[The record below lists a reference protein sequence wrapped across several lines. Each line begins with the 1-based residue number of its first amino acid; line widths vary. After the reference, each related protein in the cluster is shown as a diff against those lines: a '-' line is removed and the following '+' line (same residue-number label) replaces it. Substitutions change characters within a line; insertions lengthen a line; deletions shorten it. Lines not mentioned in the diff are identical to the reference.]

1 MKLEIPAGLLCLAG
15 RARVATRVKSDWVR
29 FRFSDLHGDE
39 STCMFTGATRP
50 GTENVMID
58 KKHNKEDLPVKT
70 GQAKTADPEL
80 MQSST
85 GTAGPASSL
94 SRRKFL
100 GRVSVSAAAM
110 ATAVGVPSSLAKH
123 RIESGSAPRSE
134 ALTQASDEDG
144 DQSRKERAFRI
155 RLKTAIAERNVPVPP
170 QVDNGDEL
178 LYPSRI
184 GNYSK
189 GLAHN
194 SIGEVDSSAYDA
206 LLTAVTSG
214 EPEDFAKIPLG
225 GTVKLATPQGG
236 LAFTLEGT
244 DSGQLTCP
252 PAPALSSAERAGEMV
267 ENYWMALAR
276 EVPFSKY
283 DRDPTALMAITDL
296 NKLSDFTGP
305 KANGQ
310 VTPGTLFRGTTP
322 GELIGPYISQF
333 LLRPVGFGPLNLA
346 QKYITYASGVDYLTD
361 VTSFGLC
368 HDGKGPFAKNV
379 VAGTS
384 YIKNGRDLGTY
395 VKVDTVGQA
404 NFIAA
409 LWLLANGVPFNS
421 GNPYLTSANQMGGLN
436 FGNQHILTL
445 LNEVSIVALRACFYQ
460 KWFVHRHVRP
470 EEYGGLVHNVLT
482 GKANYPIHS
491 ELLNSKAAKAV
502 FSRYGTYLLPAAYPE
517 GCPQHPSYPE
527 AHGSVAGAGVTVLK
541 AFFDESTVLKALFD
555 ASTVIPKPTLVVPSD
570 DGQSL
575 LPYTG
580 SDDGQI
586 TVGGELNKL
595 ANNVALGRDMAT
607 VHWRSDGY
615 QSMLLGEAVA
625 ISILRDQ
632 HRTFNEPFDGFTFTK
647 FDGAT
652 ITV

>member
-1 MKLEIPAGLLCLAG
+1 MTMTNKKL
-15 RARVATRVKSDWVR
+15 
-29 FRFSDLHGDE
+29 
-39 STCMFTGATRP
+39 
-50 GTENVMID
+50 
-58 KKHNKEDLPVKT
+58 NKEDVPVKT
-70 GQAKTADPEL
+70 DQAKTADPEL
-80 MQSST
+80 MGKSVGT
-85 GTAGPASSL
+85 GGSASPL

-100 GRVSVSAAAM
+100 GRVSISAAAV
-110 ATAVGVPSSLAKH
+110 ATAVGVPSSFAN
-123 RIESGSAPRSE
+123 AARSE
-134 ALTQASDEDG
+134 GRTRDSDEDG
-144 DQSRKERAFRI
+144 DQSRKEQAFRI
-155 RLKTAIAERNVPVPP
+155 RLKTAIAERNVSVPA
-170 QVDNGDEL
+170 QIDNGDER

-184 GNYSK
+184 GNFSK
-189 GLAHN
+189 GLPHDP
-194 SIGEVDSSAYDA
+194 ITGEVRSDAYGA
-206 LLTAVTSG
+206 LLTAVASG

-225 GTVKLATPQGG
+225 GNVKLANPQAG

-244 DSGQLTCP
+244 DSGQLTSP

-267 ENYWMALAR
+267 EDYWMALAR
-276 EVPFSKY
+276 EIPFSKY
-283 DRDPTALMAITDL
+283 GSEPITSTAITDL
-296 NKLSDFTGP
+296 NKLSDL
-305 KANGQ
+305 KAAKVNGQ

-346 QKYITYASGVDYLTD
+346 QKYITYSPSVDYLTD
-361 VTSFGLC
+361 VVSFGLC

-409 LWLLANGVPFNS
+409 LWMLANGVPFNP
-421 GNPYLTSANQMGGLN
+421 GNPYLTSNNQGTGVT

-460 KWFVHRHVRP
+460 KWFVHRNVRP
-470 EEYGGLVHNVLT
+470 EEYGALVHNVLT
-482 GKANYPIHS
+482 GKASYPIHS
-491 ELLNSKAAKAV
+491 ELLNSQAV
-502 FSRYGTYLLPAAYPE
+502 KGTFSKYGTYLLPAAYPE

-527 AHGSVAGAGVTVLK
+527 AHGSVAGAGVTALK
-541 AFFDESTVLKALFD
+541 AFFDETF
-555 ASTVIPKPTLVVPSD
+555 VIPNPMVASD

-580 SDDGQI
+580 SDAGEI
-586 TVGGELNKL
+586 TVGGELNKV

-607 VHWRSDGY
+607 VHWRSDGF
-615 QSMLLGEAVA
+615 QSLLLGEAVA

-632 HRTFNEPFDGFTFTK
+632 HRTFNEPFEGFTFTK
-647 FDGAT
+647 FDGT
-652 ITV
+652 KITV

>member
-1 MKLEIPAGLLCLAG
+1 MMD
-15 RARVATRVKSDWVR
+15 R
-29 FRFSDLHGDE
+29 
-39 STCMFTGATRP
+39 
-50 GTENVMID
+50 
-58 KKHNKEDLPVKT
+58 KHNKEDLPVKT

-80 MQSST
+80 MRNST
-85 GTAGPASSL
+85 GTAGPASPL

-100 GRVSVSAAAM
+100 GRVSVSAAAV
-110 ATAVGVPSSLAKH
+110 ATAVGVPSSLANQ
-123 RIESGSAPRSE
+123 RIESGSAAQSE
-134 ALTQASDEDG
+134 ALTQASEEDG
-144 DQSRKERAFRI
+144 DQPRKERAFRL
-155 RLKTAIAERNVPVPP
+155 RLRTAIAERNVPVPP

-189 GLAHN
+189 GLAHK
-194 SIGEVDSSAYDA
+194 SIGEVDPAAYDA

-214 EPEDFAKIPLG
+214 EPEDFARIPLG

-244 DSGQLTCP
+244 DSGQLTSP
-252 PAPALSSAERAGEMV
+252 PAPRLSSAERAGEMV

-276 EVPFSKY
+276 EVAFSKY
-283 DRDPTALMAITDL
+283 GSEFITSMAIADL

-333 LLRPVGFGPLNLA
+333 LLQKVGFGGLSLT
-346 QKYITYASGVDYLTD
+346 QKYNTYAPFPAGDYLTD
-361 VTSFGLC
+361 VTSFRAC
-368 HDGKGPFAKNV
+368 QDGKGPFAKNV
-379 VAGTS
+379 IAGTS
-384 YIKNGRDLGTY
+384 YIKNGRDLGAY
-395 VKVDTVGQA
+395 VKVDSVGQA

-409 LWLLANGVPFNS
+409 LWMLANGVPFNP
-421 GNPYLTSANQMGGLN
+421 GNPYISSANQTGGLT

-482 GKANYPIHS
+482 GAANYPLHGD
-491 ELLNSKAAKAV
+491 LLNSQAV
-502 FSRYGTYLLPAAYPE
+502 KGIFSKYGTYLLPAAYPE

-527 AHGSVAGAGVTVLK
+527 AHGSVAGAGVTALK
-541 AFFDESTVLKALFD
+541 AFFDESFVMPNPMVA
-555 ASTVIPKPTLVVPSD
+555 SD

-575 LPYTG
+575 LLYTG
-580 SDDGQI
+580 SDAGEI
-586 TVGGELNKL
+586 TVGGELNKV
-595 ANNVALGRDMAT
+595 ANNVALGRDMAA
-607 VHWRSDGY
+607 VHWRSDAL
-615 QSMLLGEAVA
+615 QSLLLGEAVA

-632 HRTFNEPFDGFTFTK
+632 RRTFNEPFDGFTFTK
-647 FDGAT
+647 FDGT
-652 ITV
+652 KITV

>member
-1 MKLEIPAGLLCLAG
+1 
-15 RARVATRVKSDWVR
+15 
-29 FRFSDLHGDE
+29 
-39 STCMFTGATRP
+39 
-50 GTENVMID
+50 
-58 KKHNKEDLPVKT
+58 
-70 GQAKTADPEL
+70 
-80 MQSST
+80 
-85 GTAGPASSL
+85 
-94 SRRKFL
+94 
-100 GRVSVSAAAM
+100 M
-110 ATAVGVPSSLAKH
+110 ATAAGVPSLLANQ
-123 RIESGSAPRSE
+123 RIESGSAGEGE
-134 ALTQASDEDG
+134 ALRHASEEDG
-144 DQSRKERAFRI
+144 DQPRREQAFRI
-155 RLKTAIAERNVPVPP
+155 RLKTAIAERDVPVPP
-170 QVDNGDEL
+170 QVDNGDEI
-178 LYPSRI
+178 LYSNRI

-189 GLAHN
+189 SLPHN
-194 SIGEVDSSAYDA
+194 GIGEVDPDAYEA
-206 LLTAVTSG
+206 LLTAVRSG
-214 EPEDFAKIPLG
+214 EPEDFALIPLG
-225 GTVKLATPQGG
+225 GNTKLANPQAG

-276 EVPFSKY
+276 EIPFKKY
-283 DRDPTALMAITDL
+283 GDEPITASAIADL

-305 KANGQ
+305 KVNGQ

-333 LLRPVGFGPLNLA
+333 LLQDVDFGALHLA
-346 QKYITYASGVDYLTD
+346 QKYNTYRSGEDYLTD
-361 VTSFGLC
+361 VTSFRAC
-368 HDGKGPFAKNV
+368 QDGRGPFASNDIG
-379 VAGTS
+379 GTS

-409 LWLLANGVPFNS
+409 LWMLAKKVPFNK
-421 GNPYLTSANQMGGLN
+421 GNPYRTSTNQMGSLT

-482 GKANYPIHS
+482 GAANYPLHDD
-491 ELLNSKAAKAV
+491 LLNSQAV
-502 FSRYGTYLLPAAYPE
+502 KSVFKQYNTYLLPAAYPE

-541 AFFDESTVLKALFD
+541 AFFDESF
-555 ASTVIPKPTLVVPSD
+555 VIPNPVASD

-580 SDDGQI
+580 SDAGEI

-595 ANNVALGRDMAT
+595 ANNIALGRDMAA
-607 VHWRSDGY
+607 VHWRSDGF
-615 QSMLLGEAVA
+615 QSLLLGEAVA

-632 HRTFNEPFDGFTFTK
+632 RTTFNEPFEGFTFHK
-647 FDGAT
+647 FDGT
-652 ITV
+652 EITV

>member
-1 MKLEIPAGLLCLAG
+1 
-15 RARVATRVKSDWVR
+15 
-29 FRFSDLHGDE
+29 
-39 STCMFTGATRP
+39 
-50 GTENVMID
+50 MID
-58 KKHNKEDLPVKT
+58 KNHNKKELPVKT
-70 GQAKTADPEL
+70 GQARTAGPEL
-80 MQSST
+80 MQDAT
-85 GTAGPASSL
+85 GTPGSASSL

-100 GRVSVSAAAM
+100 GRVSVSAAAV
-110 ATAVGVPSSLAKH
+110 ATAAGVPSLLANQ
-123 RIESGSAPRSE
+123 RIESGSAAKSE
-134 ALTQASDEDG
+134 ALTRASGENG
-144 DQSRKERAFRI
+144 NMPRRERAFQI
-155 RLKTAIAERNVPVPP
+155 RLSAAIAERDVPVPP
-170 QVDNGDEL
+170 QLDNGDES
-178 LYPSRI
+178 LYPNRT

-194 SIGEVDSSAYDA
+194 SIGEVDPTAYGA

-214 EPEDFAKIPLG
+214 DPADFARIPLG
-225 GTVKLATPQGG
+225 GNQKLADPQAG

-252 PAPALSSAERAGEMV
+252 PAPALSSTERAGEMV

-276 EVPFSKY
+276 EIPFSKY
-283 DRDPTALMAITDL
+283 GSESITSAAIGDL

-333 LLRPVGFGPLNLA
+333 LLQKVGFGGLNLT
-346 QKYITYASGVDYLTD
+346 QKYNTYATGVDYLTD
-361 VTSFGLC
+361 VTSFHAC
-368 HDGKGPFAKNV
+368 QDGKGPFAKNV
-379 VAGTS
+379 IAGTS
-384 YIKNGRDLGTY
+384 YIKNGRDLGAY

-409 LWLLANGVPFNS
+409 LWMLANGVPFNP
-421 GNPYLTSANQMGGLN
+421 GNPYLNSANQAGSLT

-470 EEYGGLVHNVLT
+470 EEYGELVHNVLT
-482 GKANYPIHS
+482 GAANYPIGS
-491 ELLNSKAAKAV
+491 ELLNSQAVKNV
-502 FSRYGTYLLPAAYPE
+502 FSKYGTYLLPAAYPE

-541 AFFDESTVLKALFD
+541 AFFDESTFLKALFD
-555 ASTVIPKPTLVVPSD
+555 ESTAIPKPMLVMASD

-575 LPYTG
+575 VPYTELDAG
-580 SDDGQI
+580 DI

-595 ANNVALGRDMAT
+595 ANNVALGRDMAS
-607 VHWRSDGY
+607 VHWRSDGF
-615 QSMLLGEAVA
+615 QSLLLGEAVA

-632 HRTFNEPFDGFTFTK
+632 RRTFNEPFEGFTFHK
-647 FDGAT
+647 FDGT
-652 ITV
+652 KITV

>member
-1 MKLEIPAGLLCLAG
+1 
-15 RARVATRVKSDWVR
+15 
-29 FRFSDLHGDE
+29 
-39 STCMFTGATRP
+39 
-50 GTENVMID
+50 MIN
-58 KKHNKEDLPVKT
+58 KKHNNEDLLVKAD
-70 GQAKTADPEL
+70 QAKKADLEL
-80 MQSST
+80 MPNAT
-85 GTAGPASSL
+85 ATAGPASSL

-100 GRVSVSAAAM
+100 GRMSVSAAAA
-110 ATAVGVPSSLAKH
+110 ATAVGVPSLANQ
-123 RIESGSAPRSE
+123 RLESGSAEQRE
-134 ALTQASDEDG
+134 ALTHASEEDG
-144 DQSRKERAFRI
+144 DQPRRQRAFRI
-155 RLKTAIAERNVPVPP
+155 RLKTAIAERDVPVPP

-178 LYPSRI
+178 LYPTRI

-189 GLAHN
+189 GLPHN
-194 SIGEVDSSAYDA
+194 SIGEVDPTAYDA
-206 LLTAVTSG
+206 LLTAVRSG
-214 EPEDFAKIPLG
+214 EPEDFARIPLG
-225 GTVKLATPQGG
+225 GNTKLANPQSG

-252 PAPALSSAERAGEMV
+252 PAPAVSSAERAGEMV

-283 DRDPTALMAITDL
+283 DSDPTALMAITDL

-305 KANGQ
+305 KVNGQ

-333 LLRPVGFGPLNLA
+333 LVRPVGFGGLNLA
-346 QKYITYASGVDYLTD
+346 QKYNTYATGVDYLTD
-361 VTSFGLC
+361 VTSFRAC
-368 HDGKGPFAKNV
+368 QDGKGPFAKNV
-379 VAGTS
+379 IAGTS
-384 YIKNGRDLGTY
+384 YIKNGRDLGAY

-409 LWLLANGVPFNS
+409 LWMLANGVPFNP
-421 GNPYLTSANQMGGLN
+421 GNPYLTSTNQAGSLT

-470 EEYGGLVHNVLT
+470 EEYGELVHNALT
-482 GKANYPIHS
+482 GLANYPLHS
-491 ELLNSKAAKAV
+491 ELLNSQAV
-502 FSRYGTYLLPAAYPE
+502 KSTFSKHGTYLLPAAYPE

-541 AFFDESTVLKALFD
+541 AFFDESF
-555 ASTVIPKPTLVVPSD
+555 VIPNPMVPAD

-580 SDDGQI
+580 SDTGEI
-586 TVGGELNKL
+586 TVGGELNKV
-595 ANNVALGRDMAT
+595 ANNIALGRDMAA
-607 VHWRSDGY
+607 VHWRSDGF
-615 QSMLLGEAVA
+615 QSLLLGEAVA

-632 HRTFNEPFDGFTFTK
+632 RATFNEPFDGFTFSK
-647 FDGAT
+647 FDGT
-652 ITV
+652 KITV